1 MSTRRPEAA
10 AMTEERSSAL
20 AVADTL
26 GHQSEVS
33 QDALLEDT

>member
-1 MSTRRPEAA
+1 
-10 AMTEERSSAL
+10 MTEERSSAL

-26 GHQSEVS
+26 GHQSEVA